1 MYSKETENTD
11 LKKARQSLIEE
22 LEAVNWYETRIED
35 AENEELKKILE
46 HNRDEEKEHVAMLLE
61 WIREND
67 FRIPE
72 DDEGVFEILLSKGI
86 ISERLSSKLRDAK
99 GMRNIIAHE
108 YGNIDDE
115 LIFEAISNEL
125 KKDVEDFID
134 NIEKFK

>member
-35 AENEELKKILE
+35 AENEELRRILE

-67 FRIPE
+67 SE
-72 DDEGVFEILLSKGI
+72 QNKKFE
-86 ISERLSSKLRDAK
+86 EHD
-99 GMRNIIAHE
+99 
-108 YGNIDDE
+108 
-115 LIFEAISNEL
+115 
-125 KKDVEDFID
+125 
-134 NIEKFK
+134 